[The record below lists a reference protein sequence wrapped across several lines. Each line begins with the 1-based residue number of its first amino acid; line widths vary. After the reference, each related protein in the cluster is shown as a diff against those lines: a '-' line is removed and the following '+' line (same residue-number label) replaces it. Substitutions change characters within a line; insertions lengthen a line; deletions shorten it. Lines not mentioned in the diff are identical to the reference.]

1 MELRQLHYF
10 VAVAEEG
17 HFTRA
22 AERVL
27 IAQPAIS
34 QQIRR
39 LETELGERL
48 FDRDHRNVRLTAAG
62 HALLPEAR
70 ATLAAADRARAAVS
84 SLSGLLTGRLTV
96 GAFEGTPERLLAR
109 ALGQFH
115 RDHPAVEVR
124 VREDYAAG
132 LLAAVRRG
140 ELDAA
145 ITGLP
150 DDRKPPPALRIDKIA
165 REPLVVAASPAHP
178 LASQPGIPITRLEGE
193 PMVALT
199 PDSTQRT
206 HIERACRAAGFTP
219 NITAETRHLG
229 LLWDLVSEG
238 IGIAV
243 LPRPS
248 QPPGHGQLALI
259 PITQPRRY
267 VRIIAA
273 SSAAAPSPAARAFL
287 GIATASDLTGLHL
300 SARRRRRAGWSRRSP
315 VMRMRA
321 AGPAPPG

>member
-1 MELRQLHYF
+1 MELRQLEYF

-34 QQIRR
+34 QQVRR
-39 LETELGERL
+39 LEAELGERL
-48 FDRDHRNVRLTAAG
+48 FDRDRRNVRLTAAG
-62 HALLPEAR
+62 RALLPEAR
-70 ATLAAADRARAAVS
+70 ATLAAAGRARAAVG

-96 GAFEGTPERLLAR
+96 GAFEGSPERLLAR
-109 ALGQFH
+109 ALGRF
-115 RDHPAVEVR
+115 RREYPAVEVR
-124 VREDYAAG
+124 VREDYAAE

-150 DDRKPPPALRIDKIA
+150 DDRRPPAGLRIDPIA
-165 REPLVVAASPAHP
+165 REPLVVAAGPGHP
-178 LASQPGIPITRLEGE
+178 LAGRADVPLAELEGE
-193 PMVALT
+193 PMVALVS
-199 PDSTQRT
+199 DSTQRA

-219 NITAETRHLG
+219 NVTAETRHLS
-229 LLWDLVSEG
+229 LLRDLVSEG

-243 LPRPS
+243 VPRS
-248 QPPGHGQLALI
+248 SCPPGREQLALI
-259 PITQPRRY
+259 PVTQPRRH

-273 SSAAAPSPAARAFL
+273 SSATAPSPAARAFL
-287 GIATASDLTGLHL
+287 DIAIG
-300 SARRRRRAGWSRRSP
+300 SR
-315 VMRMRA
+315 
-321 AGPAPPG
+321 

>member
-1 MELRQLHYF
+1 MELRQLQYF

-39 LETELGERL
+39 LEAELGERL
-48 FDRDHRNVRLTAAG
+48 FDRDRRSVRLTAAG
-62 HALLPEAR
+62 RALLPEAR
-70 ATLAAADRARAAVS
+70 ATLAAAGRARAAVG
-84 SLSGLLTGRLTV
+84 SLSGLLTGQLTV

-109 ALGQFH
+109 ALGQFR
-115 RDHPAVEVR
+115 RDHPAVQVR
-124 VREDYAAG
+124 VREDYASE

-150 DDRKPPPALRIDKIA
+150 DDRKPTAALRIDRIA
-165 REPLVVAASPAHP
+165 REPLVVAASLAHP
-178 LASQPGIPITRLEGE
+178 LASQPGIPLARLEGE

-199 PDSTQRT
+199 PDSTQRA

-243 LPRPS
+243 VPRPS
-248 QPPGHGQLALI
+248 RPPGHDQLALI
-259 PITQPRRY
+259 PITRPRRY

-273 SSAAAPSPAARAFL
+273 TSATAPSPATRAFL
-287 GIATASDLTGLHL
+287 DIVTAPATA
-300 SARRRRRAGWSRRSP
+300 
-315 VMRMRA
+315 
-321 AGPAPPG
+321 GPP

>member
-1 MELRQLHYF
+1 MELRQLQYF

-39 LETELGERL
+39 LEAELGERL
-48 FDRDHRNVRLTAAG
+48 FDRDRRSVRLTAAG
-62 HALLPEAR
+62 EALLPEAR
-70 ATLAAADRARAAVS
+70 ATLAAAERARSAVT

-96 GAFEGTPERLLAR
+96 GAFEGAPERLLAR
-109 ALGQFH
+109 ALGRF
-115 RDHPAVEVR
+115 RREHPAVEVR
-124 VREDYAAG
+124 VREDYAG
-132 LLAAVRRG
+132 ELLAAVRRG

-150 DDRKPPPALRIDKIA
+150 DDRKPPSGLRIDRIA
-165 REPLVVAASPAHP
+165 REPLVAAAAPGHP
-178 LASQPGIPITRLEGE
+178 LAGHAAIPLARLEGE
-193 PMVALT
+193 PMVVLT
-199 PDSTQRT
+199 PGSSQRA
-206 HIERACRAAGFTP
+206 HVERACRAVGFTP
-219 NITAETRHLG
+219 DITAETRHLG

-243 LPRPS
+243 VPRTS
-248 QPPGHGQLALI
+248 RPPGHDQLALI
-259 PITQPRRY
+259 PVTEPRRY

-273 SSAAAPSPAARAFL
+273 SSATAPSPAARAFL
-287 GIATASDLTGLHL
+287 DIATATPS
-300 SARRRRRAGWSRRSP
+300 
-315 VMRMRA
+315 
-321 AGPAPPG
+321 